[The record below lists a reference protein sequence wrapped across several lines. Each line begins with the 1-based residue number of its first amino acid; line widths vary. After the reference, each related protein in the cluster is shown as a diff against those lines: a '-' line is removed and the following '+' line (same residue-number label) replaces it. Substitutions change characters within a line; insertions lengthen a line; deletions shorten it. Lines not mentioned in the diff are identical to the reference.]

1 MSNQLEDSPTASGVS
16 RGEDLGMRP
25 VLPIDDVATQPI
37 DISSW
42 ILGEN
47 QSP

>member
-1 MSNQLEDSPTASGVS
+1 MRNQLGDPPTASVGAH
-16 RGEDLGMRP
+16 GEDLGMRP
-25 VLPIDDVATQPI
+25 LLPIEDVATQPI